1 LYSSS
6 SLQLA
11 TKGAEYASKILFRIG
26 FDVDFLGSGGQ
37 SAEVGEGLPRARQVE
52 LAELLRQFHRLHNH
66 TLGLVIVTHL
76 DESGQREVLAEG
88 VAFES
93 VVGEDAPE
101 VGVVGEEDAVHVPDL
116 TLVPVGRLVDI
127 EARVDR
133 RQLVCVR
140 LDADSRVEAQREQI
154 VDQLRPE
161 ETKKKLVRF

>member
-1 LYSSS
+1 M
-6 SLQLA
+6 
-11 TKGAEYASKILFRIG
+11 
-26 FDVDFLGSGGQ
+26 
-37 SAEVGEGLPRARQVE
+37 
-52 LAELLRQFHRLHNH
+52 
-66 TLGLVIVTHL
+66 
-76 DESGQREVLAEG
+76 
-88 VAFES
+88 
-93 VVGEDAPE
+93 
-101 VGVVGEEDAVHVPDL
+101 VGEEDAVHVPDL